1 MAVFLG
7 VLLSAALGGF
17 VQSVTGF
24 GAAVVMMTIFPR
36 FFGMALAP
44 SVSTG
49 ICLGLTVA
57 LAWQFRRYARRQLI
71 LLPTVLYTVSSVLVI
86 RLVGSMDLRLLTVAF
101 GVVLILLG
109 GWLLFFAGGRTFRV
123 TLGLTVFCSLAAG
136 VCGGLFSIAGPI
148 MAIYFLAA
156 TDSRESYLGNM
167 QTHFFLNNV
176 ISTAARAASGL
187 FPLHLLPL
195 TLLGIAGVVCGQK
208 LGLVVG
214 RKLDGGQLKKLV
226 YLYVMVSGA
235 VTVLRNLG

>member
-36 FFGMALAP
+36 LFGMALAP

-49 ICLGLTVA
+49 ICLGLTMA
-57 LAWQFRRYARRQLI
+57 LAWQFRRYARRELI
-71 LLPTVLYTVSSVLVI
+71 LLPTILYTVSSVLAI
-86 RLVGSMDLRLLTVAF
+86 RLIGSMDLRLLTVAF
-101 GVVLILLG
+101 GGVLIVLG
-109 GWLLFFAGGRTFRV
+109 GWLLFFAGNRTFRV
-123 TLGLTVFCSLAAG
+123 TLGLTVACSLAAG

-156 TDSRESYLGNM
+156 TDSREAYLGNM
-167 QTHFFLNNV
+167 QTHFLFNNC
-176 ISTAARAASGL
+176 ISAATRAASGL
-187 FPLHLLPL
+187 FPLSLVPL

-208 LGLVVG
+208 LGLAVG
-214 RKLDGGQLKKLV
+214 KQLNAGQMKKLV
-226 YLYVMVSGA
+226 YLYVLISGV
-235 VTVLRNLG
+235 VTVVRNL

>member
-1 MAVFLG
+1 MTLFLG

-36 FFGMALAP
+36 LFGMALAP

-57 LAWQFRRYARRQLI
+57 LAWQFRRYARRELI
-71 LLPTVLYTVSSVLVI
+71 LLPTILYTVSSVLVI
-86 RLVGSMDLRLLTVAF
+86 RLIGSMDLRLLTVAF
-101 GVVLILLG
+101 GGVLILLG
-109 GWLLFFAGGRTFRV
+109 GWLLFFAGSRTFRV
-123 TLGLTVFCSLAAG
+123 TLGLTVVCSLAAG

-156 TDSRESYLGNM
+156 TDSREAYLGNM
-167 QTHFFLNNV
+167 QTHFLFNNC
-176 ISTAARAASGL
+176 ISAAARAASGL
-187 FPLHLLPL
+187 FPLSLVPM
-195 TLLGIAGVVCGQK
+195 TLLGVAGVVCGQK
-208 LGLVVG
+208 LGLAVG
-214 RKLDGGQLKKLV
+214 KKLNAEQMKKLV

-235 VTVLRNLG
+235 VTVVRNL